1 MEKRGKQEEFNL
13 WCILYKY
20 SFGSAFTFSSLM
32 HYNPGVR
39 PDCITLGKIKAFVN
53 VGAILQKTSSC
64 MLDSQAYW
72 FQAYE

>member
-1 MEKRGKQEEFNL
+1 
-13 WCILYKY
+13 
-20 SFGSAFTFSSLM
+20 M

-64 MLDSQAYW
+64 MLDSQAY
-72 FQAYE
+72 